1 MFLESVWYSFGYM
14 HVDLSRKD
22 DFDVAE
28 DTTTSV
34 DADTQRYDADDA
46 VRMLMA
52 GLPSSSHSSRL

>member
-28 DTTTSV
+28 DTTTF
-34 DADTQRYDADDA
+34 DADTQRYDADEA
-46 VRMLMA
+46 VQTLMA
-52 GLPSSSHSSRL
+52 ELPNSSHSARL